1 MKKKIEPTLF
11 EDFVLNMEK
20 RNEFIPLLSYQIYL
34 ILFKNSTLSLKY
46 TIMYFS
52 EFKTGWVVRMAE
64 GRAGEWRIKRV
75 CFRQGLKKG

>member
-1 MKKKIEPTLF
+1 MKKNIEPTLF

-52 EFKTGWVVRMAE
+52 EFKTGWVVGMAE
-64 GRAGEWRIKRV
+64 GGGGVEN
-75 CFRQGLKKG
+75 

>member
-1 MKKKIEPTLF
+1 MKKNIEPTLF

-52 EFKTGWVVRMAE
+52 EFKTGWVVGMAE
-64 GRAGEWRIKRV
+64 GGGGSGE
-75 CFRQGLKKG
+75 LKGFVLGMV